1 MLVVISFLRN
11 LVDNLFDTSCMSP
24 RSPLFMGCYLFV
36 FSCCCC
42 YSFVILKCFYFH
54 IQVNYTCFLYRR
66 SRVYLL
72 PFNIYISSDLFA
84 RKFLRSVSCWPEAT
98 WSLNL
103 TSGLMTVKWFVPAK
117 FIILREHFC
126 IRPNKNTCALKHTV
140 VKAGNRS
147 QVVCF
152 ITSKWIILEWK
163 TITVSEDNW
172 WTVPF

>member
-36 FSCCCC
+36 YSCFCC

-66 SRVYLL
+66 SRVYLF
-72 PFNIYISSDLFA
+72 PFNISSDLFA

-163 TITVSEDNW
+163 TITVSKDNW